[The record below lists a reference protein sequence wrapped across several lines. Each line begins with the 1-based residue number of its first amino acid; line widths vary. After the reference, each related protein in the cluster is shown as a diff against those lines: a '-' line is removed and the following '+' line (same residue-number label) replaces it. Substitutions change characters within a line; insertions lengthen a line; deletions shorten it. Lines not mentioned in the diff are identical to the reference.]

1 MNGLNGDS
9 ELVFKGLRKFESIYG
24 SSEHVSTVISPASL
38 ILLGDH
44 THYNEGV
51 LLSACVNRVWVVLLR
66 KRKDRSVNF
75 ASVNS
80 DKYLSTT
87 FDSLEQLDCAEFN
100 LIRHLTR
107 ILNEQELIKLGF
119 DCVIAT
125 NVPECL
131 GLGSLA
137 GMQVAFINNIK
148 KVYSLDVGDELL
160 LELIKK
166 NESPVIGKISNQAH
180 HHTAQNGRE
189 GKIYNYDLR
198 TKASQH
204 LNFFDRELNIVVCDT
219 EETIVNPQ
227 ERCNERV
234 EECEIGVK
242 GLRLYIWGIKNL
254 RDVESDFL
262 LRHYHMLPRRIFN
275 RVLYNVNERK
285 RAENA
290 IKFLRK
296 GMLEDFGVLI
306 TESHWS
312 LSKDYE
318 ISCDNSDFIVTEAV
332 KLPGVVSSK
341 MISCSPIKS
350 VFNFVEDNLTDNFVK
365 KIGLLYKEQFGRE
378 LKFHIL
384 KITHGVKR
392 VSTKEMMALSN

>member
-9 ELVFKGLRKFESIYG
+9 ELVYKALSKFEGTYG
-24 SSEHVSTVISPASL
+24 TSDHVSVTVSPASL

-51 LLSACVNRVWVVLLR
+51 LLSVCVNRVWLVLLR
-66 KRKDRSVNF
+66 KRKDRIVNF
-75 ASVNS
+75 ASADS
-80 DKYLSTT
+80 DKFLSTT
-87 FDSLEQLDCAEFN
+87 IDSLEQLNCKEFN
-100 LIRHLTR
+100 LLRHLTR
-107 ILNEQELIKLGF
+107 ILSEQDLIKVGF
-119 DCVIAT
+119 DCVISS

-148 KVYSLDVGDELL
+148 KIYSLNVADQLL
-160 LELIKK
+160 LDLIKK

-180 HHTAQNGRE
+180 HYTSQFGKD

-198 TKASQH
+198 TKASQYISFT
-204 LNFFDRELNIVVCDT
+204 NRELNIVICDT
-219 EETIVNPQ
+219 EEELINPQ

-234 EECEIGVK
+234 EECEVGVK

-254 RDVESDFL
+254 RDVESEFL

-285 RAENA
+285 RAESA
-290 IKFLRK
+290 VKFLRK
-296 GMLEDFGVLI
+296 GMVEDFGVLI

-318 ISCDNSDFIVTEAV
+318 ISSDNSDFIVTEAV
-332 KLPGVVSSK
+332 KLPGVLSSK

-350 VFNFVEDNLTDNFVK
+350 VFNIVDEKLTDNFVM
-365 KIGLLYKEQFGRE
+365 KIGRLYKEQFGKE

-384 KITHGVKR
+384 KITRGVKR
-392 VSTKEMMALSN
+392 VSSKELTALSN

>member
-1 MNGLNGDS
+1 MNGLNGDN
-9 ELVFKGLRKFESIYG
+9 ELVYKALRKFESTYG
-24 SSEHVSTVISPASL
+24 SSDHVTITVSPASL

-51 LLSACVNRVWVVLLR
+51 LLSVCVNRVWTVLIR
-66 KRKDRSVNF
+66 KRKDRVVNF
-75 ASVNS
+75 ASADS
-80 DKYLSTT
+80 DKFLSTT
-87 FDSLEQLDCAEFN
+87 FDSLEQIDCNEFN
-100 LIRHLTR
+100 LLRHLTKM
-107 ILNEQELIKLGF
+107 LNEQELIKLGF
-119 DCVIAT
+119 DCVISS

-137 GMQVAFINNIK
+137 GMQVAFVNNIK
-148 KVYSLDVGDELL
+148 KVYSLNVEDELL
-160 LELIKK
+160 LDLIKK
-166 NESPVIGKISNQAH
+166 NETPVIGKISNQAH
-180 HHTAQNGRE
+180 HHTAQNGKE

-198 TKASQH
+198 TKNSQYI
-204 LNFFDRELNIVVCDT
+204 NFFDRELNIVICDT
-219 EETIVNPQ
+219 KEAIINPQ

-234 EECEIGVK
+234 EECEVGVK

-262 LRHYHMLPRRIFN
+262 LRHYHMLPHRIFN

-285 RAENA
+285 RAESA
-290 IKFLRK
+290 VKFLRK
-296 GMLEDFGVLI
+296 GMMEDFGVLI

-318 ISCDNSDFIVTEAV
+318 ISSDNSDFIVTEAV
-332 KLPGVVSSK
+332 KLPGVLSSK

-350 VFNFVEDNLTDNFVK
+350 VFNIVEGKLTDNFVK
-365 KIGLLYKEQFGRE
+365 KIGRLYKDHFGTE

-392 VSTKEMMALSN
+392 VSNKEVMTLSN

>member
-9 ELVFKGLRKFESIYG
+9 EIIFRALRKFENIYG
-24 SSEHVSTVISPASL
+24 STDHITTTISPASL

-44 THYNEGV
+44 THYNEGI

-66 KRKDRSVNF
+66 KRKDQTVNF
-75 ASVNS
+75 ASADS
-80 DKYLSTT
+80 DKFLSTT
-87 FDSLEQLDCAEFN
+87 FDSLERLDCSEFN
-100 LIRHLTR
+100 LLRRLTR
-107 ILNEQELIKLGF
+107 ILKEQEFIKLGF
-119 DCVIAT
+119 DCVIST

-148 KVYSLDVGDELL
+148 KTYSLTVEDEVLIN
-160 LELIKK
+160 LIKK
-166 NESPVIGKISNQAH
+166 NESPVLGKISNQAH
-180 HHTAQNGRE
+180 HFTAQNGKD
-189 GKIYNYDLR
+189 GKIFNYDLR
-198 TKASQH
+198 TKLSQH
-204 LNFFDRELNIVVCDT
+204 INFFDKELSIVICDT
-219 EETIVNPQ
+219 EEVLINPQ

-234 EECEIGVK
+234 EECEVGVK

-275 RVLYNVNERK
+275 RVLYNVSERK
-285 RAENA
+285 RAESA

-296 GMLEDFGVLI
+296 GMMEDFGVTI
-306 TESHWS
+306 TESHWG
-312 LSKDYE
+312 LSRDYE
-318 ISCDNSDFIVTEAV
+318 ISSENSDFIVAEAV
-332 KLPGVVSSK
+332 KLPGVVCSK

-350 VFNFVEDNLTDNFVK
+350 VFNIVEENLTQNFIE
-365 KIGLLYKEQFGRE
+365 KIGRLYQEQFAKE

-392 VSTKEMMALSN
+392 VSSKELTALSN